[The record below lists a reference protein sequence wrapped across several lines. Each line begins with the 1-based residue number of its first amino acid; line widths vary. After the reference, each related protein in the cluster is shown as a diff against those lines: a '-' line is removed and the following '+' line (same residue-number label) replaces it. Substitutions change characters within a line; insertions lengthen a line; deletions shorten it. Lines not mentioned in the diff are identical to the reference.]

1 MSLADFGAA
10 WLILE
15 RDFTPLK
22 LQELLLKIMK
32 DDTVLKEMA
41 EKMRHLGQPDA
52 AVKLAHMVEA
62 LIQG

>member
-1 MSLADFGAA
+1 M
-10 WLILE
+10 IH
-15 RDFTPLK
+15 LK